1 MSINQYKVFNLL
13 TKFKNIFRLNIRNH
27 TFFILLLL
35 CVPFFSQNKN
45 SIIEIQKKEIYRLIR
60 ESDKFNGSNDLKS
73 LQLAKDAT
81 KLAETIGTSKEKAKC
96 YMIIANILTSLGLYD
111 QSFDYLEKSLN
122 EPYAKDDMTHQIITK
137 QIKANNYWKL
147 NLKNQAITEQKNI
160 ISTVNSQPEDYGLT
174 YFKALALRDLG
185 LWNSKI
191 NKQDSALIYLKQAEL
206 ILKKFPK
213 LETSIHFYEIPN
225 IYLIKGDI
233 FLMKNQQD
241 SAIFYYNKGFNLIN
255 KNEEVAPTLHR
266 FYFSFGEFFRLKKD
280 YPKAISFY
288 KKSVD
293 EMKMHNINDIDTK
306 IKSYKNISDIYGLLN
321 NLKEKEAYQI
331 NYYKE
336 KDKLSE
342 NTTYNV
348 QKAVDYILSEKK
360 KEISVK
366 ENLSKTKLI
375 SIIIIVLSIS
385 LLGFFYFYQKI
396 NRKRKKTAYR
406 LKITEKTLLE
416 KEQQTQAL
424 KIKVNETFDEI
435 INLAKEN
442 HPNFYSRFLEI
453 YPDFQKKILKI
464 NPSLQNSELILL
476 AYIYLNFETKEIAN
490 YLFKSP
496 KTIQNRKHNLRK
508 KLLIPSSFDFYVWLK
523 NTQ

>member
-1 MSINQYKVFNLL
+1 MKLLLKKISVSINQYKVFNLL

-293 EMKMHNINDIDTK
+293 EMKMHNINDIDNHTVAVLK
-306 IKSYKNISDIYGLLN
+306 KDLN
-321 NLKEKEAYQI
+321 TVSN
-331 NYYKE
+331 
-336 KDKLSE
+336 DLSE
-342 NTTYNV
+342 VKKISYLQKENVNELEEALKNKETNYVIVPYNMYMDFIL
-348 QKAVDYILSEKK
+348 KNDLYILYHF
-360 KEISVK
+360 
-366 ENLSKTKLI
+366 
-375 SIIIIVLSIS
+375 SICAI
-385 LLGFFYFYQKI
+385 QPI
-396 NRKRKKTAYR
+396 NAT
-406 LKITEKTLLE
+406 
-416 KEQQTQAL
+416 
-424 KIKVNETFDEI
+424 
-435 INLAKEN
+435 
-442 HPNFYSRFLEI
+442 
-453 YPDFQKKILKI
+453 
-464 NPSLQNSELILL
+464 
-476 AYIYLNFETKEIAN
+476 
-490 YLFKSP
+490 
-496 KTIQNRKHNLRK
+496 
-508 KLLIPSSFDFYVWLK
+508 
-523 NTQ
+523 